1 MLWIVNFT
9 PAMFAYTGAV
19 ATIVIPA
26 ISNGFL
32 LYSAVEGAQQIEILS
47 RTSIHTQLDQEN
59 GSLET

>member
-1 MLWIVNFT
+1 MLWIVNLGTQYARIGDFT

-32 LYSAVEGAQQIEILS
+32 LYSAVEGAQQIGNS
-47 RTSIHTQLDQEN
+47 F
-59 GSLET
+59 